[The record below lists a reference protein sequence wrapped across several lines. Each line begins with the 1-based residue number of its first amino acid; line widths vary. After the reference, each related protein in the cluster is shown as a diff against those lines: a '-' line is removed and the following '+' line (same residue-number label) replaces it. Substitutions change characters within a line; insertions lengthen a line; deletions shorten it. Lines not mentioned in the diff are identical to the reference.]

1 MTLLRSALF
10 NLLWIAWSVLMAAA
24 IPVSELFHRDDD
36 GRFARRV
43 SRFWSYGLVW
53 LLAVVCGLRYRVEG
67 REHLPDGPAILACKH
82 QSAFETFVMNA
93 IVPDV
98 CIIYKREL
106 DAIPLFGWFLRRSRM
121 VSVDRTGGAKAL
133 RRMLENAREEAGK
146 GRSLLIF
153 PEGTRVPVGDRG
165 TAHPGLIALV
175 RAVKLPVVP
184 VSLNSGLFWPRKSL
198 LRRPGTIVIRFLP
211 AISDVSQFG
220 RGDMAALV
228 ETVSADSDVLCG
240 VAKPEKG

>member
-1 MTLLRSALF
+1 
-10 NLLWIAWSVLMAAA
+10 
-24 IPVSELFHRDDD
+24 
-36 GRFARRV
+36 
-43 SRFWSYGLVW
+43 
-53 LLAVVCGLRYRVEG
+53 
-67 REHLPDGPAILACKH
+67 
-82 QSAFETFVMNA
+82 
-93 IVPDV
+93 
-98 CIIYKREL
+98 
-106 DAIPLFGWFLRRSRM
+106 
-121 VSVDRTGGAKAL
+121 
-133 RRMLENAREEAGK
+133 
-146 GRSLLIF
+146 
-153 PEGTRVPVGDRG
+153 VPVGDRG

-175 RAVKLPVVP
+175 RAVKVPVVP